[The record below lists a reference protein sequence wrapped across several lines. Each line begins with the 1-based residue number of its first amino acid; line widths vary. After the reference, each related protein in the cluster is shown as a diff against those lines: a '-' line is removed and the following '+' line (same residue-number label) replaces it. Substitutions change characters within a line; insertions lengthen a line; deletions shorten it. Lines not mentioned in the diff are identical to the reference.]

1 MEHDLCDR
9 GLRGPLR
16 RGRDHERLKNT
27 HTLTELI
34 GSLKLGNVWS
44 FAQLIQRV
52 PTISCTKTHTMP
64 KVRLPISSA
73 H

>member
-27 HTLTELI
+27 QEDGNFHFHNI
-34 GSLKLGNVWS
+34 QGASNRRAPGSVNAAGKLRQKW
-44 FAQLIQRV
+44 
-52 PTISCTKTHTMP
+52 
-64 KVRLPISSA
+64 
-73 H
+73 